1 MGKPTCRLV
10 GRRYNADMRSRAP
23 LLAFVLVAGTF
34 VFPHLAQAAIPFFG
48 PIIPNAANTCP
59 AGWGLLIIVINNII
73 SLLIT
78 LAIVFVAPIMIAYA
92 GFLYVVNPINP
103 DGKKKARSILLN
115 TIVGIVIAL
124 ASWLIV
130 DAIMATL
137 YNPAAVGGTWYSLIS
152 SGGAS
157 LCLPQAGSLVGSS
170 AGPNMGVT
178 GVTTSGSYLSFGT
191 GACSSATVQQGAQLG
206 GYNLTVNQANTLA
219 CIAKPE
225 SSCGAINLNYNW
237 GKGSSAA
244 GAFQVLLQGN
254 SNCYNNTAC
263 EQAVGASGPLNCASG
278 FSGGNP
284 KSDAASQA
292 IVQKCVQAAANVSCS
307 AAAAACVL
315 QQQGYGA
322 WTADPSNATQA
333 QCVSLFS
340 GQ

>member
-1 MGKPTCRLV
+1 
-10 GRRYNADMRSRAP
+10 MRSRIP
-23 LLAFVLVAGTF
+23 LLAFVLVASSF
-34 VFPHLAQAAIPFFG
+34 VFPHLAHAAIPFFG

-59 AGWGLLIIVINNII
+59 AGWGLLIVVINRII

-78 LAIVFVAPIMIAYA
+78 LAIVFVAPIMIAYS
-92 GFLYVVNPINP
+92 GFLYVVNSVNP
-103 DGKKKARSILLN
+103 AGKEKARGILLN

-130 DAIMATL
+130 DAIMAVL
-137 YNPAAVGGTWYSLIS
+137 YNPSAAGGTWYSLVS
-152 SGGAS
+152 SDGAP
-157 LCLPQAGSLVGSS
+157 LCLSQAGSLVGSS

-178 GVTTSGSYLSFGT
+178 GVTTSGNFLSFGT
-191 GACSSATVQQGAQLG
+191 GACSAATVQQGAQLG
-206 GYNLTVNQANTLA
+206 GYNLTVSQANTLA

-244 GAFQVLLQGN
+244 GAFQVLLEGN
-254 SNCYNNTAC
+254 SNCYNNAAC

-284 KSDAASQA
+284 KSDAASQV
-292 IVQKCVQAAANVSCS
+292 IVQRCVQAAANVSCS

-315 QQQGYGA
+315 QQQGYSA
-322 WTADPSNATQA
+322 WTADPSSATQA